1 MDVPKHQNNHI
12 ANAKLTQPNANSEVY
27 RARVE
32 RHYGTFQIKINNV
45 GSFSQNEAVQCLFPL
60 AILRQALHLL
70 QLQQVLARQKR
81 TGRDT
86 AAIFLYLTVL
96 EFDYLALEI
105 FWWP

>member
-1 MDVPKHQNNHI
+1 MRNSHNRTRTPK
-12 ANAKLTQPNANSEVY
+12 SEVY

-45 GSFSQNEAVQCLFPL
+45 GSFSQNEAVQRLFPL

-96 EFDYLALEI
+96 EFDCHGVEI
-105 FWWP
+105 F